1 MANTKHEATFVGLD
15 IGTSKVV
22 CVVGLHQPDQ
32 ATPSIIGIGTAH
44 IAGVKRGVVVD
55 VEETVSAIT
64 AALEE
69 AERMSGI
76 AIDRA
81 TINVDG
87 AHLNS
92 MNTSGVV
99 AVARADREISAD
111 DLTRVE
117 EATSNLSLDANR
129 QIVGVI
135 ANAFHVDDQK
145 DVSDP
150 VGMNGIK
157 LEMDAHIITGSAPAI
172 KNLHNA
178 VFRSGITINQQVVT
192 PVAAARAL
200 LDTQKKELGSAVIH
214 FGAETTG
221 IVLFAGGK
229 LLHTAVIPLGSN
241 NVTKDL
247 VYGLRTTQE
256 AAEKLKL
263 DHAVATKPKGKTNK
277 KISLEQYGSAGNVY
291 QHDIDTIV
299 ASRLEEIFVL
309 VGENLQKAAKELKL
323 QGLGGGIILTGG
335 GANMPEMAGFV
346 QQTLG
351 QPVQLGKPKGYSGI
365 SEKINDPTYSVAI
378 GLMLDDMDAPA
389 SGGTFSKSKLLSGP
403 LNIVEKI
410 KQALKGLLP

>member
-32 ATPSIIGIGTAH
+32 ATPSIIGVGTSP
-44 IAGVKRGVVVD
+44 INGVKRGVVTD

-64 AALEE
+64 SALEE

-76 AIDRA
+76 AIDKA
-81 TINVDG
+81 SISLDG
-87 AHLNS
+87 AHLHS

-99 AVARADREISAD
+99 AVARADREISPD

-117 EATSNLSLDANR
+117 EATSNISLDANR
-129 QIVGVI
+129 QIVSVI
-135 ANAFHVDDQK
+135 PNAFHVDDQK

-157 LEMDAHIITGSAPAI
+157 LEMDAHVITGSSPAV

-178 VFRSGITINQQVVT
+178 VFRSGITINQQIVT
-192 PVAAARAL
+192 PIAAARAL
-200 LDTQKKELGSAVIH
+200 LDSQKKELGTALIH

-221 IVLFAGGK
+221 LVIFSGGK
-229 LLHTAVIPLGSN
+229 LLYTAVIPLGSN

-256 AAEKLKL
+256 TAEKLKL
-263 DHAVATKPKGKTNK
+263 DHAVATKPQGKTNK
-277 KISLEQYGSAGNVY
+277 KINLEQYGSAGNVY

-299 ASRLEEIFVL
+299 TSRLEEIFVL

-323 QGLGGGIILTGG
+323 RGLGGGIILTGG
-335 GANMPEMAGFV
+335 GANMPEITNFA
-346 QQTLG
+346 QRILSQSII
-351 QPVQLGKPKGYSGI
+351 LGKPKGYSGI
-365 SEKINDPTYSVAI
+365 SDKINDPTYSVAI
-378 GLMLDDMDAPA
+378 GLMLEDMETPV
-389 SGGTFSKSKLLSGP
+389 GGGLSKHKLLSGP
-403 LNIVEKI
+403 SVILEKV
-410 KQALKGLLP
+410 KNALKGLLP